1 MKSPLT
7 AITAIKRLL
16 AKANICP
23 EQIAAWEC
31 NEAFAVIDVLFET
44 HFPKQ
49 VKDYNIFG
57 GALAYGHPYRASGG
71 MILLHLLKALQ
82 NRNGKYGICSIAAA
96 GGVGTALLVQRM
108 NDAR

>member
-1 MKSPLT
+1 
-7 AITAIKRLL
+7 
-16 AKANICP
+16 
-23 EQIAAWEC
+23 
-31 NEAFAVIDVLFET
+31 
-44 HFPKQ
+44 
-49 VKDYNIFG
+49 
-57 GALAYGHPYRASGG
+57 